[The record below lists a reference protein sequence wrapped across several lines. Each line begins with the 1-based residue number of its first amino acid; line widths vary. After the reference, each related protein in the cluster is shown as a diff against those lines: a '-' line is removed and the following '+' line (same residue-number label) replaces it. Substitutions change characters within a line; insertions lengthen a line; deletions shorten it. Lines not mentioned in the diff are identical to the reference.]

1 VDKVNPAYCGATP
14 REAQQWLRETWARV
28 RAAWHRSGVRP
39 YGFRVAEPHADGCP
53 HWHAIFWF
61 ESETQAGE
69 AIKELRAEWLKD
81 AGSEAGA
88 RKHRV
93 TIKRMEAGGASG
105 YVAKYVAKN
114 IDGEGIGGHQDDGV
128 TVDESAQQ
136 GARRVDAWASL
147 WGIRQFQGIGQASV
161 TLWRMLR
168 GVGRDQAERARIL
181 GGEAG
186 ARAWAAWN
194 AAHKAGALLAD
205 WAHFMRALEP
215 IECAALDGGAV
226 QPVRIAYTVRE
237 AVSRYGEAVK
247 RKVAIG
253 AATASGF
260 FLVAKWQ
267 VWRRLA
273 GVEAAAELE
282 AIEEGAAQSRPWT
295 GFNNCTQRLTGRL
308 RAALTGE
315 GGASGVSM
323 VGRWRFMEA
332 MEKAA

>member
-1 VDKVNPAYCGATP
+1 
-14 REAQQWLRETWARV
+14 
-28 RAAWHRSGVRP
+28 
-39 YGFRVAEPHADGCP
+39 
-53 HWHAIFWF
+53 
-61 ESETQAGE
+61 
-69 AIKELRAEWLKD
+69 
-81 AGSEAGA
+81 
-88 RKHRV
+88 
-93 TIKRMEAGGASG
+93 
-105 YVAKYVAKN
+105 
-114 IDGEGIGGHQDDGV
+114 
-128 TVDESAQQ
+128 
-136 GARRVDAWASL
+136 
-147 WGIRQFQGIGQASV
+147 
-161 TLWRMLR
+161 MLR

-205 WAHFMRALEP
+205 WARFMKALEP

-332 MEKAA
+332 MERAA